1 MRFLE
6 VVGQEINRKSK
17 NYKIGG
23 LQELRKTIK
32 KQSRLASRKI
42 FDRRTIFENWA
53 WHYGGRT
60 ELQFNIGI
68 EDSFLRYGVAFSLE
82 CSQSLPSI
90 DVLVPKMVR
99 FNEFLNEYC
108 EDFSDLRM
116 WHYEGGLRSAEYMP
130 SSIPQELIRE
140 GVFIFL
146 GGRLDKERVDY
157 DLILDT
163 FDRLLSIYIF
173 VESSQHNLPS
183 NKGERDFRFA
193 PGCTDKRS
201 ITSGVLVQR
210 ELDIRL
216 LHNDYQKELYFRLSK
231 MYGED
236 NVGTEV
242 YSRGLSIDLVVKR
255 GEDFWFY
262 EIKTSSTARACIRQ
276 ALGQIMEYS
285 YWPGH
290 QSATKLVIVGAVQ
303 ATKEEVEYVDFL
315 RETFGL
321 PLEYQAF
328 DSSDFLVV

>member
-6 VVGQEINRKSK
+6 VVGEEINRISK
-17 NYKIGG
+17 KYKIGD

-68 EDSFLRYGVAFSLE
+68 EGNFLRYGVAFSLE

-90 DVLVPKMVR
+90 DVLVPKMAR

-116 WHYEGGLRSAEYMP
+116 WHYEGGVRSAEYMP

-163 FDRLLSIYIF
+163 FDRLLSVYIF
-173 VESSQHNLPS
+173 VEDAQQNFSHK
-183 NKGERDFRFA
+183 KGQRDFRFVS
-193 PGCTDKRS
+193 GCTDKRS
-201 ITSGVLVQR
+201 STSGVSVLK
-210 ELDIRL
+210 EFDIRL

-236 NVGTEV
+236 SVGTEV
-242 YSRGLSIDLVVKR
+242 YSSGLSIDLVVKM
-255 GEDFWFY
+255 GDDFWFY

-290 QSATKLVIVGAVQ
+290 QPATKLIIVGAIQ
-303 ATKEEVEYVDFL
+303 ATKEEIEYVDFL

-321 PLEYQAF
+321 PLEYQTF
-328 DSSDFLVV
+328 DSGDFLVV

>member
-6 VVGQEINRKSK
+6 VVGEEINRKSK
-17 NYKIGG
+17 DYKIGA
-23 LQELRKTIK
+23 LQELRRIIR

-68 EDSFLRYGVAFSLE
+68 EDDFLRYGVAFSLE

-90 DVLVPKMVR
+90 DVLVPKMAR

-108 EDFSDLRM
+108 DDFSDLRM

-146 GGRLDKERVDY
+146 GGRLDKDQVDY
-157 DLILDT
+157 GLILET
-163 FDRLLSIYIF
+163 FDRLLSVYIF
-173 VESSQHNLPS
+173 VEDAQHNFIS
-183 NKGERDFRFA
+183 NKVERDFRFV
-193 PGCTDKRS
+193 PGCTNKRS
-201 ITSGVLVQR
+201 SASGVLVQR
-210 ELDIRL
+210 EFDIRL
-216 LHNDYQKELYFRLSK
+216 LHNDYQKELYCRLSK
-231 MYGED
+231 IYGED
-236 NVGTEV
+236 CVGTEV
-242 YSRGLSIDLVVKR
+242 YSSGLSIDLVVKN
-255 GEDFWFY
+255 GYDFWFY

-290 QSATKLVIVGAVQ
+290 QPATKLVIVGSVQ

-321 PLEYQAF
+321 PLEYQTF
-328 DSSDFLVV
+328 DNNGF